1 MLQVTAYMSLQSEQ
15 APKYVRG
22 EVSRHQLKFHVSSLS
37 LLCTILGIF
46 HLPETLGNFT
56 GKARLV
62 KNMFY
67 LTEIEHVCSSLSCQ
81 NLRWWQK
88 YCHEISLELMNP
100 YENLLMKHAFSE
112 SFIVFFIFFFLI
124 PRNFPVGCPK
134 NVCFSFTSHSEI
146 VEFIVKKKV
155 LIIT

>member
-1 MLQVTAYMSLQSEQ
+1 MSLQSEQ
-15 APKYVRG
+15 TPKYVRG

-112 SFIVFFIFFFLI
+112 SFIVFFIFIFFNSSEFSCGMSKKRMFFIYI
-124 PRNFPVGCPK
+124 PK
-134 NVCFSFTSHSEI
+134 
-146 VEFIVKKKV
+146 
-155 LIIT
+155 

>member
-67 LTEIEHVCSSLSCQ
+67 LTEIKHVCSSLSCQ

-112 SFIVFFIFFFLI
+112 SFIVFFIFIFFNSSEFYCGMSKKRMFFIYI
-124 PRNFPVGCPK
+124 PK
-134 NVCFSFTSHSEI
+134 
-146 VEFIVKKKV
+146 
-155 LIIT
+155 